1 MAAGAAG
8 TTALNAVTYAD
19 MAWRGRPSS
28 SAPSE
33 LVEKAAE
40 RAGASIPGEGD
51 ERENR
56 DSGLGALASIVT
68 GVGVGAA
75 YGAVRALGFRP
86 PALAGA
92 LVTATTYAA
101 LRPGR

>member
-75 YGAVRALGFRP
+75 YGAVRALGFQP